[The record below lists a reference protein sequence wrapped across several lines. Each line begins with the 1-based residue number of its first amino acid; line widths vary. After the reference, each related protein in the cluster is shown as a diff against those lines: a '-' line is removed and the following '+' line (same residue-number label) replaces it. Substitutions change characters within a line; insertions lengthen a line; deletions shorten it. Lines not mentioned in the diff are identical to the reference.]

1 MVILLPIVS
10 CRAEITAV
18 YHQAQLRATLFRQS
32 VVMVFEGM
40 GEIGI
45 FHTFGRV
52 GSGQNM

>member
-32 VVMVFEGM
+32 VVM